1 MSVSPARAFPVTVI
15 VVMKIM
21 DKENFLNNYTGHFN
35 DKQREAVETVDG
47 KILLLAVPGSGKT
60 TVLVTRLGYM
70 LYVKDI
76 SPENI
81 LTLTYTVAAT
91 NDMARRFESIFGG
104 EYSGRL
110 EFRTIN
116 GICARIINQYGRMIG
131 KRPFSLLSDDKGAGR
146 ILIDILKKYLSEYPT
161 ESEVKNAQTLIAYC
175 KNMMLTE
182 DEIEKL
188 GETVGIPLS
197 DIFRDYSDT
206 LKKNQLM
213 DYDDQMVYAY
223 RILMRQPDLQR
234 YYREKYRYICVDE
247 AQDT

>member
-1 MSVSPARAFPVTVI
+1 MSVSLARAFPVAVI
-15 VVMKIM
+15 VSMKIM

-116 GICARIINQYGRMIG
+116 GICARIINQYGKMIG
-131 KRPFSLLSDDKGAGR
+131 KRPFSLL
-146 ILIDILKKYLSEYPT
+146 
-161 ESEVKNAQTLIAYC
+161 
-175 KNMMLTE
+175 
-182 DEIEKL
+182 
-188 GETVGIPLS
+188 
-197 DIFRDYSDT
+197 
-206 LKKNQLM
+206 
-213 DYDDQMVYAY
+213 
-223 RILMRQPDLQR
+223 
-234 YYREKYRYICVDE
+234 
-247 AQDT
+247 